1 MTSLKAESFTENNI
15 IDPFKVI
22 RYLENTL
29 PRYNVSTELIVF
41 SLKRL
46 CRRIKGVKVT
56 YRRDSSIKN
65 CVAINGYFDNT
76 KRTGIEIEV
85 CCSSYKK
92 HFNLDRKLYRAMI
105 YDIADTMC
113 HESIHQYQ
121 STIRNELDLWDESGI
136 GDADYYSDP
145 DEMFAFAANI
155 AHNLFRQYGTAA
167 LQQLQQLTEVLEFD
181 PYLGDYYTFFYNTP
195 RFNKMLKMIYL
206 NILAIDSG
214 LILHRP

>member
-1 MTSLKAESFTENNI
+1 
-15 IDPFKVI
+15 
-22 RYLENTL
+22 
-29 PRYNVSTELIVF
+29 
-41 SLKRL
+41 
-46 CRRIKGVKVT
+46 
-56 YRRDSSIKN
+56 
-65 CVAINGYFDNT
+65 
-76 KRTGIEIEV
+76 
-85 CCSSYKK
+85 
-92 HFNLDRKLYRAMI
+92 
-105 YDIADTMC
+105 MC